1 MYYSYVLLVDIL
13 SSDNIIYEYV
23 LKRLVYDEDAGTI
36 KGDNR
41 VSQYLTD
48 YMYNTIDVEK
58 ICAIKDYEQVKN
70 KFLFVG
76 RLSSEKNL
84 FKLLSV
90 AAILKEKNQNFT
102 IDIYGTGE
110 MYESLKE
117 EIYRLHLEDYVI
129 LKGFINDKHIYF
141 NYAVFLLTST
151 IEGFPL
157 TIIEAKA
164 NATPTITTFWGEAV
178 NETVT
183 DGYDGYIIEDPNE
196 IADKLIILMNNQE
209 LLKKLS
215 ENALNEFDC
224 FSRKESR
231 KNCLEILK

>member
-1 MYYSYVLLVDIL
+1 MINISIL
-13 SSDNIIYEYV
+13 IM
-23 LKRLVYDEDAGTI
+23 R
-36 KGDNR
+36 
-41 VSQYLTD
+41 
-48 YMYNTIDVEK
+48 
-58 ICAIKDYEQVKN
+58 
-70 KFLFVG
+70 F
-76 RLSSEKNL
+76 
-84 FKLLSV
+84 
-90 AAILKEKNQNFT
+90 
-102 IDIYGTGE
+102 
-110 MYESLKE
+110 
-117 EIYRLHLEDYVI
+117 
-129 LKGFINDKHIYF
+129 
-141 NYAVFLLTST
+141 FLLTST

-231 KNCLEILK
+231 KKWLEILK